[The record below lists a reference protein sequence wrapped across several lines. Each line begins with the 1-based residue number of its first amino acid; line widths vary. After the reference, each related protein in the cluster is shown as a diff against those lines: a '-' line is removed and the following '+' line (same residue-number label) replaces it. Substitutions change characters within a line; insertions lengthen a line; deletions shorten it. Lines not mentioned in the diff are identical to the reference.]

1 MCIRDRYGCASFT
14 PLIISFSVSLM
25 NRLSSMATSLRG
37 FQWWIYRLSSHFLP
51 DFVNVHKYKPH
62 TMAAPSPNNT
72 TNASISCYFR
82 ILLASNAETMVV
94 IEPNS
99 MASHIVKLF
108 ISENSGKIRPI
119 ISPAKVSFDKSKN
132 ILRAYLV
139 CFCLFLSAPCVPLDV
154 RSSSP

>member
-1 MCIRDRYGCASFT
+1 
-14 PLIISFSVSLM
+14 
-25 NRLSSMATSLRG
+25 
-37 FQWWIYRLSSHFLP
+37 
-51 DFVNVHKYKPH
+51 
-62 TMAAPSPNNT
+62 MAAPSPNNA

-119 ISPAKVSFDKSKN
+119 ISPAKVSFGKSKKYPAS
-132 ILRAYLV
+132 LSR
-139 CFCLFLSAPCVPLDV
+139 LFLSFSF
-154 RSSSP
+154 RSLCTS